1 MQAKMVDLAAD
12 LATSDI
18 QATRIIRIET
28 PSGQRTATVDC
39 RSSAKAVGVYLKFIF
54 ALAAVHLCRSV

>member
-18 QATRIIRIET
+18 QATRIIRMRDAKW
-28 PSGQRTATVDC
+28 PKNGNS
-39 RSSAKAVGVYLKFIF
+39 RSSAKAVVI
-54 ALAAVHLCRSV
+54 